1 MNHVDADDPVGRCD
15 RPNWTGRVQRY
26 DARTFV
32 TPAALAQAAI
42 LSRAS
47 GSGSEGWNTR
57 LGKLLAK
64 WTMCS
69 PESLAISRMTP
80 VVGRTS
86 RRTSRMK
93 TRLRSVAGA
102 YWRTSLIKLTR
113 FENFGPRVAD
123 ASVDVASVQRSALG
137 HARAVLRA
145 LAKMKTARR
154 RPWQGMKS
162 ASPYARADARAP
174 KGECPIY
181 PSHARFPRSRRS
193 VAAEK
198 WQGRAARACHSFSSI
213 QSHSGFYLK
222 PRFLERRLAVENN
235 LEH

>member
-1 MNHVDADDPVGRCD
+1 MG
-15 RPNWTGRVQRY
+15 
-26 DARTFV
+26 ARTFV
-32 TPAALAQAAI
+32 TPAAVAQAAT

-69 PESLAISRMTP
+69 PEPLAISRMTP

-93 TRLRSVAGA
+93 SRLRSVAGA
-102 YWRTSLIKLTR
+102 YWRSSLIKLTR
-113 FENFGPRVAD
+113 LANFGHRVAD

-137 HARAVLRA
+137 HARAVLGA
-145 LAKMKTARR
+145 LAKRKTARR

-162 ASPYARADARAP
+162 ASPYTRADTRAP

-181 PSHARFPRSRRS
+181 PSHALSAFAVSGRGPKSGE
-193 VAAEK
+193 VA
-198 WQGRAARACHSFSSI
+198 QARACHRFPVNFRILSEAAL
-213 QSHSGFYLK
+213 SGATPCRGEQ
-222 PRFLERRLAVENN
+222 PRASTPPRRPD
-235 LEH
+235 HYD